1 MKRWCSRLIWIKTD
15 CAMRRHVNVN
25 ELACGFLLYSRTGLR
40 LPSRGGFFPESILNQ
55 FYFWDRI
62 SRAFY
67 YAHRTILCAKAVLS
81 GTQFFFGLKKN
92 EKSASGRRKKNILK
106 IKFSKKK
113 LRKIFFSTSLT
124 TFLRWTMAE
133 NARGAQY
140 QPCRDVTC
148 LDFDHILTHISMQ
161 ICMVKWP

>member
-1 MKRWCSRLIWIKTD
+1 MGL
-15 CAMRRHVNVN
+15 
-25 ELACGFLLYSRTGLR
+25 ELASRRVFFL
-40 LPSRGGFFPESILNQ
+40 ESILNQ

-62 SRAFY
+62 SRALY
-67 YAHRTILCAKAVLS
+67 LAQTTMSCAKAVLS

-124 TFLRWTMAE
+124 TFLRWNMAE

-140 QPCRDVTC
+140 QPCRDVTFF
-148 LDFDHILTHISMQ
+148 DFDWNRAQIHVEISRKSSITFSFFVSGAKKSLILLPLTCPSRP
-161 ICMVKWP
+161 CA

>member
-1 MKRWCSRLIWIKTD
+1 M
-15 CAMRRHVNVN
+15 
-25 ELACGFLLYSRTGLR
+25 
-40 LPSRGGFFPESILNQ
+40 
-55 FYFWDRI
+55 
-62 SRAFY
+62 
-67 YAHRTILCAKAVLS
+67 S

-113 LRKIFFSTSLT
+113 LRKFFFSTSLT

-140 QPCRDVTC
+140 QPCRDVTFFDFHENRLRTHVEISRKNSITFFVFRFRRQKESYSTP
-148 LDFDHILTHISMQ
+148 LDLPVTQVCCMYAQSINTRVQSIVLTLFRLHGPYGPWGPIYSLQ
-161 ICMVKWP
+161 